1 MLHRKDAK
9 ETQNFIRKGVFDM
22 TYRSK
27 KLGLYSGKGS
37 SSRRAIYKGCGYDDG
52 DLDKPLIGI
61 VNTANDAGLGHVHL
75 DRLANRVRAGI
86 LQAGGTP
93 FEFGTIATCGAVP
106 IGMPHFRY
114 ELVIRDVIA
123 SSVEIMTGVQLLDGL
138 VLLASCDSII
148 PGVLMGAIRAD
159 VPAIIITGGPQE
171 VCVVENRNVVMSE
184 LDQLVFGADFA
195 SDEAKGKI
203 RYLEDHV
210 CPGPGACSL
219 MGTANTMQIL
229 MEGIGMAL
237 PGSSAVPA
245 VYAEKERYA
254 TQTGRRIVDLVRQN
268 VKPKDILTREAL
280 LNGVILTLAIAG
292 STNAVLHLLSF
303 AREVG
308 VELTL
313 DDFDRLSETVPVISR
328 VIPTGKASVID
339 LYKAGGVP
347 AVMGEMRDFLHGEC
361 VTVSGHTV
369 GEISQLR
376 RSSDPATLTSVDEP
390 VFKNGGIVVIKGNL
404 SPNGAICR
412 TTTISEKTRKFTG
425 PARVFHSD
433 EEAHEAVVSRKIQR
447 GDVIVIR
454 YEGPRGAPGMR
465 EMMMTT
471 DALVG
476 IGMGQDV
483 FVLTDGRFSGFTEGA
498 AIGHISPEAAIGGV
512 IAIVEDGDTIRID
525 IDNRTADLDL
535 PQEEIERRL
544 ENWKLP
550 LKKSKG
556 ILGIYA
562 KTALQAHQGGMID
575 DEVANEDQVLK

>member
-1 MLHRKDAK
+1 
-9 ETQNFIRKGVFDM
+9 M

-27 KLGLYSGKGS
+27 ELGLFSGRGS

-52 DLDKPLIGI
+52 DLAKPLIGI

-75 DRLANRVRAGI
+75 DRLAARVRAGI
-86 LQAGGTP
+86 LHAGGTP

-148 PGVLMGAIRAD
+148 PGVLIGGIRAG
-159 VPAIIITGGPQE
+159 VPCIMLTGGPQE
-171 VCVVENRNVVMSE
+171 VCKSGGRSVVMSE
-184 LDQLVFGADFA
+184 LDQLVFGADYA
-195 SDEAKGKI
+195 SGEAREKI

-229 MEGIGMAL
+229 AEGLGMAL
-237 PGSSAVPA
+237 PGSSTVPA
-245 VYAEKERYA
+245 VYAEKERFA
-254 TQTGRRIVDLVRQN
+254 TQTGRRIVELVKEG

-280 LNGVILTLAIAG
+280 LNGVILTMALAG

-313 DDFDRLSETVPVISR
+313 DDFDKLSETIPVISR
-328 VIPTGKASVID
+328 VIPTGKATVID
-339 LYKAGGVP
+339 LYNAGGVP
-347 AVMGEMRDFLHGEC
+347 AVLGEMRDYLHKEC
-361 VTVSGHTV
+361 LTVSGHTI
-369 GEISQLR
+369 GEIASLR
-376 RSSDPATLTSVDEP
+376 RSSDHETLTAAESP
-390 VFKNGGIVVIKGNL
+390 VFKSGGIAVMRGNIT
-404 SPNGAICR
+404 PNGAICR
-412 TTTISEKTRKFTG
+412 TTTISEKIRKFAG
-425 PARVFHSD
+425 PARVFNSD
-433 EEAHEAVVSRKIQR
+433 EEAHRAVVTGDIKK
-447 GDVIVIR
+447 GDVVVIR

-476 IGMGQDV
+476 IGMGQEV

-498 AIGHISPEAAIGGV
+498 AIGHISPEAAVGGV
-512 IAIVEDGDTIRID
+512 IAIVEDGDFIRID
-525 IDNRTADLDL
+525 IPGRTVNLDL
-535 PQEEIERRL
+535 PDDVIRERL
-544 ENWKLP
+544 AKWKLP
-550 LKKSKG
+550 LKKERG

-562 KTALQAHQGGMID
+562 KSALQAHEGAMID
-575 DEVANEDQVLK
+575 DRVEDEGQVRREF

>member
-1 MLHRKDAK
+1 MA
-9 ETQNFIRKGVFDM
+9 

-27 KLGLYSGKGS
+27 ELGLFSGKGS

-52 DLDKPLIGI
+52 DLAKPLIGI

-75 DRLANRVRAGI
+75 DRLAARVRAGI

-148 PGVLMGAIRAD
+148 PGVLIGGIRAD
-159 VPAIIITGGPQE
+159 VPCIMLTGGSQE
-171 VCVVENRNVVMSE
+171 VCKSGGRNVVMSE
-184 LDQLVFGADFA
+184 LDQLVFGADYA
-195 SDEAKGKI
+195 SDEAREKI
-203 RYLEDHV
+203 RYLEEHV

-229 MEGIGMAL
+229 TEVLGMSL
-237 PGSSAVPA
+237 PGSATIPA
-245 VYAEKERYA
+245 VYAEKERFA
-254 TQTGRRIVDLVRQN
+254 TQTGRRIVELVKEN
-268 VKPKDILTREAL
+268 IKPKDILTREAL
-280 LNGVILTLAIAG
+280 LNGVIVTMSIAG

-303 AREVG
+303 AREAG
-308 VELTL
+308 VELSL
-313 DDFDRLSETVPVISR
+313 DDFDKLSESIPVISK
-328 VIPTGKASVID
+328 VIPTGKATIVD
-339 LYKAGGVP
+339 LYNAGGVP
-347 AVMGEMRDFLHGEC
+347 AILGEMKDYLHRDC
-361 VTVSGHTV
+361 ITVSGHTI
-369 GEISQLR
+369 GEIASLR
-376 RSSDPATLTSVDEP
+376 RSSDHETLTTAAEP
-390 VFKNGGIVVIKGNL
+390 VFKNGGIAVIKGNL

-412 TTTISEKTRKFTG
+412 TTTISSAIRKFEG

-433 EEAHEAVVSRKIQR
+433 EAAHAAVVSGKIKK
-447 GDVIVIR
+447 GDVVVIR

-476 IGMGQDV
+476 IGMGQEV

-498 AIGHISPEAAIGGV
+498 AIGHISPEAAVGGV
-512 IAIVEDGDTIRID
+512 IAIVEDGDIIKID
-525 IDNRTADLDL
+525 IDGRSVNLDL
-535 PQEEIERRL
+535 PEVTINERL
-544 ENWKLP
+544 AKWKLP
-550 LKKSKG
+550 LKKERG

-562 KTALQAHQGGMID
+562 KTALQAHEGAMID
-575 DEVANEDQVLK
+575 DRVISECQVKRS

>member
-1 MLHRKDAK
+1 
-9 ETQNFIRKGVFDM
+9 M

-27 KLGLYSGKGS
+27 ELELFSGRGS

-52 DLDKPLIGI
+52 DLSKPLIGI

-75 DRLANRVRAGI
+75 DRLAARVRAGI

-148 PGVLMGAIRAD
+148 PGVLIGGIRAD
-159 VPAIIITGGPQE
+159 VPCIMLTGGPQE
-171 VCVVENRNVVMSE
+171 VCKSGGRSVVMSE
-184 LDQLVFGADFA
+184 LDQLVFGADFKN
-195 SDEAKGKI
+195 DEVKEKI
-203 RYLEDHV
+203 KYLEDHV

-229 MEGIGMAL
+229 TEVLGMSL
-237 PGSSAVPA
+237 PGSATVPA
-245 VYAEKERYA
+245 VYAEKERFA
-254 TQTGRRIVDLVRQN
+254 TQTGRRIVDLVKEN
-268 VKPKDILTREAL
+268 IKPKDILTREAL
-280 LNGVILTLAIAG
+280 LNGVIITMAIAG

-313 DDFDRLSETVPVISR
+313 DDFDKLSSYVPVISR
-328 VIPTGKASVID
+328 VIPTGKATVID
-339 LYKAGGVP
+339 LYNAGGVP
-347 AVMGEMRDFLHGEC
+347 AVLGEMKEYLHKEC
-361 VTVSGHTV
+361 LTVSGHTI
-369 GEISQLR
+369 GEIASKRL
-376 RSSDPATLTSVDEP
+376 SSDHNTLTTVKEP
-390 VFKNGGIVVIKGNL
+390 VFENGGIAVIKGNL
-404 SPNGAICR
+404 SPHGAICR
-412 TTTISEKTRKFTG
+412 TTTISEGIRKFEG
-425 PARVFHSD
+425 PAVVFHSD
-433 EEAHEAVVSRKIQR
+433 EEAHKAVVTGQIKK
-447 GDVIVIR
+447 GDVVVIR

-498 AIGHISPEAAIGGV
+498 AIGHISPEAAVGGV
-512 IAIVEDGDTIRID
+512 IAVVENGDIIKID
-525 IDNRTADLDL
+525 IEGRTVNLDL
-535 PQEEIERRL
+535 PDKTIKERLSR
-544 ENWKLP
+544 WKLP

-562 KTALQAHQGGMID
+562 KTALQAHLGAMID
-575 DEVANEDQVLK
+575 DAVENEEQVTVH

>member
-1 MLHRKDAK
+1 MA
-9 ETQNFIRKGVFDM
+9 

-27 KLGLYSGKGS
+27 ELGLFSGKGS

-52 DLDKPLIGI
+52 DLAKPLIGI

-75 DRLANRVRAGI
+75 DRLAARVRAGI

-148 PGVLMGAIRAD
+148 PGVLIGGIRAD
-159 VPAIIITGGPQE
+159 VPCIMLTGGSQE
-171 VCVVENRNVVMSE
+171 VCKSGGRNVVMSE
-184 LDQLVFGADFA
+184 LDQLVFGADYA
-195 SDEAKGKI
+195 SDEAREKI

-229 MEGIGMAL
+229 TEVLGMSL
-237 PGSSAVPA
+237 PGSATIPA
-245 VYAEKERYA
+245 VYAEKERFA
-254 TQTGRRIVDLVRQN
+254 TQTGRRIVELVKEN
-268 VKPKDILTREAL
+268 IKPKDILTREAL
-280 LNGVILTLAIAG
+280 LNGVIVTMAIAG

-303 AREVG
+303 AREAG
-308 VELTL
+308 VELSL
-313 DDFDRLSETVPVISR
+313 DDFDKLSESIPVISR
-328 VIPTGKASVID
+328 VIPTGKATIVD
-339 LYKAGGVP
+339 LYNAGGVP
-347 AVMGEMRDFLHGEC
+347 AILGEMKDYLHRDCL
-361 VTVSGHTV
+361 TVSGHTI
-369 GEISQLR
+369 GEIASLR
-376 RSSDPATLTSVDEP
+376 RSSDHETLTTAANP
-390 VFKNGGIVVIKGNL
+390 VFKNGGIAVIKGNL

-412 TTTISEKTRKFTG
+412 TTTISAAIRKFEG
-425 PARVFHSD
+425 PAKVFHSD
-433 EEAHEAVVSRKIQR
+433 EAAHAAVVSGKIKK
-447 GDVIVIR
+447 GDVVVIR

-476 IGMGQDV
+476 IGMGQEV

-498 AIGHISPEAAIGGV
+498 AIGHISPEAAVGGV
-512 IAIVEDGDTIRID
+512 IAIVEDGDIIKID
-525 IDNRTADLDL
+525 IEGRSVNLDL
-535 PQEEIERRL
+535 PEVTIKERL
-544 ENWKLP
+544 AKWKLP
-550 LKKSKG
+550 LKKERG

-562 KTALQAHQGGMID
+562 KTALQAHEGAMID
-575 DEVANEDQVLK
+575 DKVISEDQVKGN

>member
-1 MLHRKDAK
+1 
-9 ETQNFIRKGVFDM
+9 M

-27 KLGLYSGKGS
+27 DLELFSGKGS

-52 DLDKPLIGI
+52 DLSKPLIGI

-75 DRLANRVRAGI
+75 DRLAARVRSGI

-148 PGVLMGAIRAD
+148 PGVLIGGIRSD
-159 VPAIIITGGPQE
+159 VPCIMLTGGPQE
-171 VCVVENRNVVMSE
+171 VCKVEGRSVVMSE
-184 LDQLVFGADFA
+184 LDQLVFGADYA
-195 SDEAKGKI
+195 SDEAREKI
-203 RYLEDHV
+203 GYLEDHV

-229 MEGIGMAL
+229 AEGLGMAL
-237 PGSSAVPA
+237 PGSSTVPA
-245 VYAEKERYA
+245 VSAEKERFA
-254 TQTGRRIVDLVRQN
+254 TQTGRRIVDLVKEDI
-268 VKPKDILTREAL
+268 KPKDILTRDAL
-280 LNGVILTLAIAG
+280 LNGIILTMALAG
-292 STNAVLHLLSF
+292 STNAVLHLLSI

-308 VELTL
+308 VELSL
-313 DDFDRLSETVPVISR
+313 DDFDKLSETIPVISR
-328 VIPTGKASVID
+328 VIPTGKATVVD
-339 LYKAGGVP
+339 LFNAGGVP
-347 AVMGEMRDFLHGEC
+347 AVLGEMREYLNNDAI
-361 VTVSGHTV
+361 TVSGHTI
-369 GEISQLR
+369 GELSKVR
-376 RSSDPATLTSVDEP
+376 RSSDHSVLTTAEDP
-390 VFKNGGIVVIKGNL
+390 VFKNGGIAVIKGNI

-412 TTTISEKTRKFTG
+412 TTTISEEIRLFEG
-425 PARVFHSD
+425 PARIFHSD
-433 EEAHEAVVSRKIQR
+433 EEAHSAVVSGNIKK
-447 GDVIVIR
+447 GDVVVIR

-498 AIGHISPEAAIGGV
+498 AIGHISPEAAVGGI
-512 IAIVEDGDTIRID
+512 IAVVEEGDKIRID
-525 IDNRTADLDL
+525 IAGRRVDLL
-535 PQEEIERRL
+535 VSEETIQKRL
-544 ENWKLP
+544 AEWKLP
-550 LKKSKG
+550 LKKSVG

-562 KTALQAHQGGMID
+562 KTALQAHLGAMID
-575 DEVANEDQVLK
+575 DRVMSADQVTG

>member
-1 MLHRKDAK
+1 
-9 ETQNFIRKGVFDM
+9 M

-27 KLGLYSGKGS
+27 ELGLFSGKGS
-37 SSRRAIYKGCGYDDG
+37 SSRRAIYKGCGYDDV
-52 DLDKPLIGI
+52 DLSKPLIGI

-75 DRLANRVRAGI
+75 DKLANRVRSGI

-148 PGVLMGAIRAD
+148 PGVLIGGIRAD
-159 VPAIIITGGPQE
+159 VPCIMLTGGPQE
-171 VCVVENRNVVMSE
+171 VFKSKGRSIVMSE
-184 LDQLVFGADFA
+184 LDQLVFGADYA
-195 SDEAKGKI
+195 NDEAREKI

-229 MEGIGMAL
+229 AEGLGMAL
-237 PGSSAVPA
+237 IGSSTVPA
-245 VYAEKERYA
+245 MSAEKERYA
-254 TQTGRRIVDLVRQN
+254 TKTGRRIVELVKN
-268 VKPKDILTREAL
+268 NIKPKDILTREAL
-280 LNGVILTLAIAG
+280 LNGVILTMAIAG
-292 STNAVLHLLSF
+292 STNAVLHLLSI

-308 VELTL
+308 VKLTL
-313 DDFDRLSETVPVISR
+313 DDFEKLSETIPVISR
-328 VIPTGKASVID
+328 VIPTGKATVID
-339 LYKAGGVP
+339 LYNAGGVP
-347 AVMGEMRDFLHGEC
+347 AVMGEMSDYLNREAI
-361 VTVSGHTV
+361 TVSGHTV
-369 GEISQLR
+369 GEICEMR
-376 RSSDPATLTSVDEP
+376 RSSDHSTLTTVKDP
-390 VFKNGGIVVIKGNL
+390 VFANGGIAVIKGNI

-412 TTTISEKTRKFTG
+412 TTTISQKIRVFEG

-433 EEAHEAVVSRKIQR
+433 EEAHSAVVSGRIKK
-447 GDVIVIR
+447 GDVVVIR

-498 AIGHISPEAAIGGV
+498 AIGHISPEAAVGGV
-512 IAIVEDGDTIRID
+512 IAVVEEGDKIKID
-525 IDNRTADLDL
+525 IPARTVNLDV
-535 PQEEIERRL
+535 PGATIKERL
-544 ENWKLP
+544 AKWKLP
-550 LKKSKG
+550 LKKSRG
-556 ILGIYA
+556 ILSIYA
-562 KTALQAHQGGMID
+562 KTALQAHEGAMID
-575 DEVANEDQVLK
+575 DIVGSEDQVTG

>member
-1 MLHRKDAK
+1 M
-9 ETQNFIRKGVFDM
+9 T

-27 KLGLYSGKGS
+27 ELGLFSGKGT
-37 SSRRAIYKGCGYDDG
+37 SSRRAIYKGCGYDDE
-52 DLDKPLIGI
+52 DLSKPLIGI

-75 DRLANRVRAGI
+75 DRLAARVRAGI

-123 SSVEIMTGVQLLDGL
+123 SSVEIMTGDQLLDGL

-148 PGVLMGAIRAD
+148 PGVLIGGIRAD
-159 VPAIIITGGPQE
+159 VPCIMLTGGCQE
-171 VCVVENRNVVMSE
+171 VCKKDGRDVVMSE
-184 LDQLVFGADFA
+184 LDQLVFGADYGSA
-195 SDEAKGKI
+195 EVHEKI

-229 MEGIGMAL
+229 MEVLGMAL
-237 PGSSAVPA
+237 PGSSVVPA
-245 VYAEKERYA
+245 VYAEKERFA
-254 TQTGRRIVDLVRQN
+254 TQTGRRIVDLVKRN

-280 LNGVILTLAIAG
+280 LNGIIITMALAG

-313 DDFDRLSETVPVISR
+313 DDFDRLSGQIPVISR
-328 VIPTGKASVID
+328 IIPTGRATIFD
-339 LYKAGGVP
+339 LYNAGGVP
-347 AVMGEMRDFLHGEC
+347 AVLGEMKEYLHREC
-361 VTVSGHTV
+361 VTVSGRTI
-369 GEISQLR
+369 GEIADTS
-376 RSSDPATLTSVDEP
+376 RSSDHKVITTAKEP
-390 VFKNGGIVVIKGNL
+390 VFASGGIAVMKGNL

-412 TTTISEKTRKFTG
+412 TTTITDKIRKFSG
-425 PARVFHSD
+425 PARVFHCD
-433 EEAHEAVVSRKIQR
+433 EDAHKAVVSGRIKK
-447 GDVIVIR
+447 GDVVVIR

-476 IGMGQDV
+476 LGMGQDV

-498 AIGHISPEAAIGGV
+498 AIGHISPEAAVGGL
-512 IAIVEDGDTIRID
+512 IAVVEDGDRINID
-525 IDNRTADLDL
+525 IDARTVDLDVPKEVIKRRFASWK
-535 PQEEIERRL
+535 PQ
-544 ENWKLP
+544 
-550 LKKSKG
+550 LKHDRG
-556 ILGIYA
+556 ILGIYSR
-562 KTALQAHQGGMID
+562 TALQAHEGAMID
-575 DEVANEDQVLK
+575 DSPAGDAR

>member
-1 MLHRKDAK
+1 MAS
-9 ETQNFIRKGVFDM
+9 
-22 TYRSK
+22 YRSK
-27 KLGLYSGKGS
+27 ELGLFSGKGS

-52 DLDKPLIGI
+52 DLSKPLIGI

-75 DRLANRVRAGI
+75 DRLAARVRAGI

-148 PGVLMGAIRAD
+148 PGVLMGGIRAD
-159 VPAIIITGGPQE
+159 VPCIMLTGGSQE
-171 VCVVENRNVVMSE
+171 VCRSGGRNVVMSE
-184 LDQLVFGADFA
+184 LDQLVFGADYA
-195 SDEAKGKI
+195 SDEAREKI
-203 RYLEDHV
+203 RYLEEHV

-229 MEGIGMAL
+229 TEVLGMSL
-237 PGSSAVPA
+237 PGSATIPA
-245 VYAEKERYA
+245 VYAEKERFA
-254 TQTGRRIVDLVRQN
+254 TQTGRRIVELVKEN
-268 VKPKDILTREAL
+268 IKPKDILTREAL
-280 LNGVILTLAIAG
+280 LNGVIITMAVAG

-313 DDFDRLSETVPVISR
+313 DDFDKLSESVPVISR
-328 VIPTGKASVID
+328 VIPTGKATIVD
-339 LYKAGGVP
+339 LYNAGGVP
-347 AVMGEMRDFLHGEC
+347 AVLGEMKDYLHKEC
-361 VTVSGHTV
+361 LTVSGHTI
-369 GEISQLR
+369 GEIADLR
-376 RSSDPATLTSVDEP
+376 RSSDHDTLTTVQNP
-390 VFKNGGIVVIKGNL
+390 VFKNGGIAVIKGNL

-412 TTTISEKTRKFTG
+412 TTTISEAIRKFEG

-433 EEAHEAVVSRKIQR
+433 EEAHKAVVSGNIKK
-447 GDVIVIR
+447 GDVVVIR

-498 AIGHISPEAAIGGV
+498 AIGHISPEAAVGGV
-512 IAIVEDGDTIRID
+512 IAVVEDGDIIKID
-525 IDNRTADLDL
+525 IEGRSVNLDIAD
-535 PQEEIERRL
+535 EVIKERMSK
-544 ENWKLP
+544 WKLP
-550 LKKSKG
+550 LKKERG

-562 KTALQAHQGGMID
+562 KTALQAHEGAMID
-575 DEVANEDQVLK
+575 DTVRTESDVTGK

>member
-1 MLHRKDAK
+1 
-9 ETQNFIRKGVFDM
+9 M

-27 KLGLYSGKGS
+27 ELRLFSGRGS

-52 DLDKPLIGI
+52 DLAKPLIGI

-75 DRLANRVRAGI
+75 DRLAARVRAGI

-148 PGVLMGAIRAD
+148 PGVLIGGIRAG
-159 VPAIIITGGPQE
+159 VPCIMLTGGPQE
-171 VCVVENRNVVMSE
+171 VCKSGGRSVVMSE
-184 LDQLVFGADFA
+184 LDQLVFGADYA
-195 SDEAKGKI
+195 SGEAREKI

-229 MEGIGMAL
+229 AEGLGMAL
-237 PGSSAVPA
+237 PGSSTVPA
-245 VYAEKERYA
+245 VYAEKERFA
-254 TQTGRRIVDLVRQN
+254 TQTGRRIVELVKEG

-280 LNGVILTLAIAG
+280 LNGVILTMALAG

-313 DDFDRLSETVPVISR
+313 DDFDKLSETIPVISR
-328 VIPTGKASVID
+328 VIPTGKATVID
-339 LYKAGGVP
+339 LYNAGGVP
-347 AVMGEMRDFLHGEC
+347 AVLGEMRDYLHKEC
-361 VTVSGHTV
+361 LTVSGHTI
-369 GEISQLR
+369 GEIASLR
-376 RSSDPATLTSVDEP
+376 RSSDHETLTAAESP
-390 VFKNGGIVVIKGNL
+390 VFKSGGIAVMRGNIT
-404 SPNGAICR
+404 PNGAICR
-412 TTTISEKTRKFTG
+412 TTTISEKIRKFAG
-425 PARVFHSD
+425 PARVFNSD
-433 EEAHEAVVSRKIQR
+433 EEAHRAVVTGEIKK
-447 GDVIVIR
+447 GDVVVIR

-476 IGMGQDV
+476 IGMGQEV

-498 AIGHISPEAAIGGV
+498 AIGHISPEAAVGGV
-512 IAIVEDGDTIRID
+512 IAIVEDGDVIRID
-525 IDNRTADLDL
+525 IPGRTVNLDL
-535 PQEEIERRL
+535 PDDVIRERL
-544 ENWKLP
+544 AKWKLP
-550 LKKSKG
+550 LKKERG

-562 KTALQAHQGGMID
+562 KSALQAHEGAMID
-575 DEVANEDQVLK
+575 DRVEDEGQVRREF

>member
-1 MLHRKDAK
+1 MAS
-9 ETQNFIRKGVFDM
+9 
-22 TYRSK
+22 YRSK
-27 KLGLYSGKGS
+27 ELGLFSGKGS

-52 DLDKPLIGI
+52 DLSKPLIGI

-75 DRLANRVRAGI
+75 DRLAARVRAGI

-148 PGVLMGAIRAD
+148 PGVLMGGIRAD
-159 VPAIIITGGPQE
+159 VPCIMLTGGSQE
-171 VCVVENRNVVMSE
+171 VCRSGGRNVVMSE
-184 LDQLVFGADFA
+184 LDQLVFGADYA
-195 SDEAKGKI
+195 SDEAREKI
-203 RYLEDHV
+203 CYLEEHV

-229 MEGIGMAL
+229 TEVLGMSL
-237 PGSSAVPA
+237 PGSATIPA
-245 VYAEKERYA
+245 VYAEKERFA
-254 TQTGRRIVDLVRQN
+254 TQTGRRIVELVKEN
-268 VKPKDILTREAL
+268 IKPKDILTREAL
-280 LNGVILTLAIAG
+280 LNGVIITMAVAG

-313 DDFDRLSETVPVISR
+313 DDFDKLSESVPVISR
-328 VIPTGKASVID
+328 VIPTGKATIVD
-339 LYKAGGVP
+339 LYNAGGVP
-347 AVMGEMRDFLHGEC
+347 AVLGEMKDYLHKEC
-361 VTVSGHTV
+361 LTVSGHTI
-369 GEISQLR
+369 GEIADLR
-376 RSSDPATLTSVDEP
+376 RSSDHDTLTTVQNP
-390 VFKNGGIVVIKGNL
+390 VFKNGGIAVIKGNL

-412 TTTISEKTRKFTG
+412 TTTISEAIRKFEG

-433 EEAHEAVVSRKIQR
+433 EEAHKAVVSGNIKK
-447 GDVIVIR
+447 GDVVVIR

-498 AIGHISPEAAIGGV
+498 AIGHISPEAAVGGV
-512 IAIVEDGDTIRID
+512 IAVVEDGDIIKID
-525 IDNRTADLDL
+525 IEGRSVNLDIDD
-535 PQEEIERRL
+535 EVIKERMSK
-544 ENWKLP
+544 WKLP
-550 LKKSKG
+550 LKKERG

-562 KTALQAHQGGMID
+562 KTALQAHEGAMID
-575 DEVANEDQVLK
+575 DTVRTESDVTGK

>member
-1 MLHRKDAK
+1 
-9 ETQNFIRKGVFDM
+9 M

-27 KLGLYSGKGS
+27 ELGLFSGKGS

-52 DLDKPLIGI
+52 DLSKPLIGI

-123 SSVEIMTGVQLLDGL
+123 SSVEIMTGVQLFDGL

-148 PGVLMGAIRAD
+148 PGVLIGGIRAD
-159 VPAIIITGGPQE
+159 VPCIMLTGGPQE
-171 VCVVENRNVVMSE
+171 VCKSEGRNIVMSE
-184 LDQLVFGADFA
+184 LDQLVFGADYA
-195 SDEAKGKI
+195 NDEAREKI
-203 RYLEDHV
+203 RYLEDRV

-229 MEGIGMAL
+229 AEGLGMAL

-254 TQTGRRIVDLVRQN
+254 TQTGRRIVKLVKDN
-268 VKPKDILTREAL
+268 IKPRDILTREAL
-280 LNGVILTLAIAG
+280 LNGVILTMALAG
-292 STNAVLHLLSF
+292 STNAVLHLLSI

-308 VELTL
+308 VQLTI
-313 DDFDRLSETVPVISR
+313 DDFDKLSNTIPVISR
-328 VIPTGKASVID
+328 VIPTGKATVID
-339 LYKAGGVP
+339 LYNAGGVP
-347 AVMGEMRDFLHGEC
+347 AVIGELKGYLHKEC
-361 VTVSGHTV
+361 MTVSGHTM
-369 GEISQLR
+369 GEIAELR
-376 RSSDPATLTSVDEP
+376 KSADHDTLTTVDDP
-390 VFKNGGIVVIKGNL
+390 VFPEGGIAVIRGNL

-412 TTTISEKTRKFTG
+412 TTTISEKIRKFEG
-425 PARVFHSD
+425 PARVFNSD
-433 EEAHEAVVSRKIQR
+433 EDAHAAVVSGKIKN
-447 GDVIVIR
+447 GDVVVIR

-498 AIGHISPEAAIGGV
+498 AIGHISPEAAVGGI
-512 IAIVEDGDTIRID
+512 IAIVEDGDMISID
-525 IDNRTADLDL
+525 IQGRTVNLDM
-535 PQEEIERRL
+535 PDETIKERL
-544 ENWKLP
+544 ANWKMP
-550 LKKSKG
+550 LKKSCG

-562 KTALQAHQGGMID
+562 KTALKAHLGGMID
-575 DEVANEDQVLK
+575 DKVENIGQITEK

>member
-1 MLHRKDAK
+1 
-9 ETQNFIRKGVFDM
+9 M

-27 KLGLYSGKGS
+27 ELGLFSGRGS

-52 DLDKPLIGI
+52 DLAKPLIGI

-75 DRLANRVRAGI
+75 DRLAARVRAGI

-148 PGVLMGAIRAD
+148 PGVLIGGIRAG
-159 VPAIIITGGPQE
+159 VPCIMLTGGPQE
-171 VCVVENRNVVMSE
+171 VCKSGGRSVVMSE
-184 LDQLVFGADFA
+184 LDQLVFGADYA
-195 SDEAKGKI
+195 SGEAREKI

-229 MEGIGMAL
+229 AEGLGMAL
-237 PGSSAVPA
+237 PGSSTVPA
-245 VYAEKERYA
+245 VYAEKERFA
-254 TQTGRRIVDLVRQN
+254 TQTGRRIVELVKEG

-280 LNGVILTLAIAG
+280 LNGVILTMALAG

-313 DDFDRLSETVPVISR
+313 DDFDKLSETIPVISR
-328 VIPTGKASVID
+328 VIPTGKATVID
-339 LYKAGGVP
+339 LYNAGGVP
-347 AVMGEMRDFLHGEC
+347 AVLGEMRDYLHKEC
-361 VTVSGHTV
+361 LTVSGHTI
-369 GEISQLR
+369 GEIASLR
-376 RSSDPATLTSVDEP
+376 RSSDHETLTAAESP
-390 VFKNGGIVVIKGNL
+390 VFKSGGIAVMRGNIT
-404 SPNGAICR
+404 PNGAICR
-412 TTTISEKTRKFTG
+412 TTTISEKIRKFAG
-425 PARVFHSD
+425 PARVFNSD
-433 EEAHEAVVSRKIQR
+433 EEAHRAVVTGEIKK
-447 GDVIVIR
+447 GDVVVIR

-476 IGMGQDV
+476 IGMGQEV

-498 AIGHISPEAAIGGV
+498 AIGHISPEAAVGGV
-512 IAIVEDGDTIRID
+512 IAIVEDGDVIRID
-525 IDNRTADLDL
+525 IPGRTVNLDL
-535 PQEEIERRL
+535 PDDVIRERL
-544 ENWKLP
+544 AKWKLP
-550 LKKSKG
+550 LKKERG

-562 KTALQAHQGGMID
+562 KSALQAHEGAMID
-575 DEVANEDQVLK
+575 DRVEDEGQVRREF

>member
-1 MLHRKDAK
+1 
-9 ETQNFIRKGVFDM
+9 M

-27 KLGLYSGKGS
+27 ELGLFSGKGS

-52 DLDKPLIGI
+52 DLAKPLIGI

-75 DRLANRVRAGI
+75 DRLAARVRAGI

-148 PGVLMGAIRAD
+148 PGVLMGGIRAD
-159 VPAIIITGGPQE
+159 VPCIMLTGGPQE
-171 VCVVENRNVVMSE
+171 VCSSEGRSVVMSE
-184 LDQLVFGADFA
+184 LDQLVFGADYA
-195 SDEAKGKI
+195 NDDARKKI
-203 RYLEDHV
+203 QWLEDHV

-229 MEGIGMAL
+229 AEALGMAL
-237 PGSSAVPA
+237 PGSSCVPA

-254 TQTGRRIVDLVRQN
+254 TQTGRRIVDLVKEG

-280 LNGVILTLAIAG
+280 LNGVIVTMGLAG

-313 DDFDRLSETVPVISR
+313 DDFDRLSDTIPVISR
-328 VIPTGKASVID
+328 VIPTGKKTVID
-339 LYKAGGVP
+339 LYNAGGVP
-347 AVMGEMRDFLHGEC
+347 AVLGELKDYLHKEC
-361 VTVSGHTV
+361 ITVSGSTI
-369 GEISQLR
+369 GEIADISASRDKSVLT
-376 RSSDPATLTSVDEP
+376 PASEP
-390 VFKNGGIVVIKGNL
+390 VFKNGGIAVMRGNL

-412 TTTISEKTRKFTG
+412 TTTISDAIRKFEG
-425 PARVFHSD
+425 PARVFCCD
-433 EEAHEAVVSRKIQR
+433 EDAHKAVVTGKIQK
-447 GDVIVIR
+447 GDVVVIR

-498 AIGHISPEAAIGGV
+498 AVGHISPEAAVGGV
-512 IAIVEDGDTIRID
+512 IAAVEEGDRIKID
-525 IDNRTADLDL
+525 IPARRVDLLVPDDV
-535 PQEEIERRL
+535 IAKRL
-544 ENWKLP
+544 AEWKLP
-550 LKKSKG
+550 LKKERG

-562 KTALQAHQGGMID
+562 KTALQAHEGAMINDRVTNASEVGGR
-575 DEVANEDQVLK
+575 EG

>member
-1 MLHRKDAK
+1 
-9 ETQNFIRKGVFDM
+9 M

-27 KLGLYSGKGS
+27 ELGLFSGRGS

-52 DLDKPLIGI
+52 DLAKPLIGI
-61 VNTANDAGLGHVHL
+61 VNTANDAGPGHVHL
-75 DRLANRVRAGI
+75 DRLAARVRAGI

-148 PGVLMGAIRAD
+148 PGVLIGGIRAG
-159 VPAIIITGGPQE
+159 VPCIMLTGGPQE
-171 VCVVENRNVVMSE
+171 VCKSGGRSVVMSE
-184 LDQLVFGADFA
+184 LDQLVFGADYA
-195 SDEAKGKI
+195 SGEAREKI

-229 MEGIGMAL
+229 AEGLGMAL
-237 PGSSAVPA
+237 PGSSTVPA
-245 VYAEKERYA
+245 VYAEKERFA
-254 TQTGRRIVDLVRQN
+254 TQTGRRIVELVKEG

-280 LNGVILTLAIAG
+280 LNGVILTMALAG

-313 DDFDRLSETVPVISR
+313 DDFDKLSETIPVISR
-328 VIPTGKASVID
+328 VIPTGKATVID
-339 LYKAGGVP
+339 LYNAGGVP
-347 AVMGEMRDFLHGEC
+347 AVLGEMRDYLHKEC
-361 VTVSGHTV
+361 LTVSGHTI
-369 GEISQLR
+369 GEIASLR
-376 RSSDPATLTSVDEP
+376 RSSDHETLTAAESP
-390 VFKNGGIVVIKGNL
+390 VFKSGGIAVMRGNIT
-404 SPNGAICR
+404 PNGAICR
-412 TTTISEKTRKFTG
+412 TTTISEKIRKFAG
-425 PARVFHSD
+425 PARVFNSD
-433 EEAHEAVVSRKIQR
+433 EEAHRAVVTGEIKK
-447 GDVIVIR
+447 GDVVVIR

-476 IGMGQDV
+476 IGMGQEV

-498 AIGHISPEAAIGGV
+498 AIGHISPEAAVGGV
-512 IAIVEDGDTIRID
+512 IAIVEDGDVIRID
-525 IDNRTADLDL
+525 IPGRTVNLDL
-535 PQEEIERRL
+535 PDDVIRERL
-544 ENWKLP
+544 AKWKLP
-550 LKKSKG
+550 LKKERG
-556 ILGIYA
+556 ILGISA
-562 KTALQAHQGGMID
+562 KSALQAHEGAMID
-575 DEVANEDQVLK
+575 DRVEDEVQVRREF

>member
-1 MLHRKDAK
+1 
-9 ETQNFIRKGVFDM
+9 M

-27 KLGLYSGKGS
+27 ELGLFSGKGT
-37 SSRRAIYKGCGYDDG
+37 SSRRAIYKGCGYDDE
-52 DLDKPLIGI
+52 DLSRPLIGI
-61 VNTANDAGLGHVHL
+61 VNTANDAGLGHAHL
-75 DRLANRVRAGI
+75 DRLAKRVRAGI

-106 IGMPHFRY
+106 IGMPHFRF

-148 PGVLMGAIRAD
+148 PGVLIGAIRAD
-159 VPAIIITGGPQE
+159 VPAIIITGGSQE
-171 VCVVENRNVVMSE
+171 VCKIEGRNSVMSE
-184 LDQLVFGADFA
+184 LDQLVFGADYA
-195 SDEAKGKI
+195 SEEAREKI

-229 MEGIGMAL
+229 MEGVGMAL
-237 PGSSAVPA
+237 PGSSTVPA

-254 TQTGRRIVDLVRQN
+254 TQTGRRIVELVKQN
-268 VKPKDILTREAL
+268 IKPRDILTREAL

-313 DDFDRLSETVPVISR
+313 DDFDRLSEAVPVISR
-328 VIPTGKASVID
+328 VIPTGKASVVD
-339 LYKAGGVP
+339 LYHAGGVP
-347 AVMGEMRDFLHGEC
+347 AVIGEMKDFLYKDC
-361 VTVSGHTV
+361 VTVSGHTI
-369 GEISQLR
+369 GEIAAAGKSL
-376 RSSDPATLTSVDEP
+376 DHEVLTTVDKP
-390 VFKNGGIVVIKGNL
+390 VFKNGGIVVIRGNL
-404 SPNGAICR
+404 APDGAICR
-412 TTTISEKTRKFTG
+412 TTTISEKSRKFEG

-433 EEAHEAVVSRKIQR
+433 EEAHSAVVSGKIKK
-447 GDVIVIR
+447 GDVVVIR

-476 IGMGQDV
+476 LGMGQEV

-498 AIGHISPEAAIGGV
+498 AIGHISPEAAAGGV
-512 IAIVEDGDTIRID
+512 IAVVEEGDTIKID
-525 IDNRTADLDL
+525 IDARSANLCVPD
-535 PQEEIERRL
+535 EVIKERL
-544 ENWKLP
+544 AKWTPP
-550 LKKSKG
+550 LKKSRG

-562 KTALQAHQGGMID
+562 KTALQAHLGAMID
-575 DEVANEDQVLK
+575 DEVTDVGQVLGK

>member
-1 MLHRKDAK
+1 
-9 ETQNFIRKGVFDM
+9 M

-27 KLGLYSGKGS
+27 ELGLFSGRGS

-52 DLDKPLIGI
+52 DLAKPLIGI

-75 DRLANRVRAGI
+75 DRLAARVRAGI

-148 PGVLMGAIRAD
+148 PGVLIGGIRAG
-159 VPAIIITGGPQE
+159 VPCIMLTGGPQE
-171 VCVVENRNVVMSE
+171 VCKSGGRSVVMSE
-184 LDQLVFGADFA
+184 LDQLVFGADYA
-195 SDEAKGKI
+195 SGEAREKI

-229 MEGIGMAL
+229 AEGLGMAL
-237 PGSSAVPA
+237 PGSSTVPA
-245 VYAEKERYA
+245 VYAEKERFA
-254 TQTGRRIVDLVRQN
+254 TQTGRRIVELVKDG

-280 LNGVILTLAIAG
+280 LNGVILTMALAG

-313 DDFDRLSETVPVISR
+313 DDFDKLSETIPVISR
-328 VIPTGKASVID
+328 VIPTGKATVID
-339 LYKAGGVP
+339 LYNAGGVP
-347 AVMGEMRDFLHGEC
+347 AVLGEMRDYLHKEC
-361 VTVSGHTV
+361 LTVSGHTI
-369 GEISQLR
+369 GEIASLR
-376 RSSDPATLTSVDEP
+376 RSSDHETLTAAESP
-390 VFKNGGIVVIKGNL
+390 VFKSGGIAVMRGNIT
-404 SPNGAICR
+404 PNGAICR
-412 TTTISEKTRKFTG
+412 TTTIFEKIRKFAG
-425 PARVFHSD
+425 PARVFNSD
-433 EEAHEAVVSRKIQR
+433 EEAHRAVVTGEIKK
-447 GDVIVIR
+447 GDVVVIR

-476 IGMGQDV
+476 IGMGQEV

-498 AIGHISPEAAIGGV
+498 AIGHISPEAAVGGV
-512 IAIVEDGDTIRID
+512 IAIVEDGDFIRID
-525 IDNRTADLDL
+525 IPGRTVNLDL
-535 PQEEIERRL
+535 PDDVIRERL
-544 ENWKLP
+544 AKWKLP
-550 LKKSKG
+550 LKKERG

-562 KTALQAHQGGMID
+562 KSALQAHEGAMID
-575 DEVANEDQVLK
+575 DRVEDEGQVRREF

>member
-1 MLHRKDAK
+1 
-9 ETQNFIRKGVFDM
+9 M

-27 KLGLYSGKGS
+27 ELGLFSGKGS

-75 DRLANRVRAGI
+75 DRLADRVRSGI

-148 PGVLMGAIRAD
+148 PGVLIGGIRSD
-159 VPAIIITGGPQE
+159 VPCIMLTGGPQE
-171 VCVVENRNVVMSE
+171 VCKHDGRSVVMSE
-184 LDQLVFGADFA
+184 LDQLVFGADYA
-195 SDEAKGKI
+195 SSEAREKI
-203 RYLEDHV
+203 KYLEDHV
-210 CPGPGACSL
+210 CPGPDACSL

-229 MEGIGMAL
+229 AEGLGMAL
-237 PGSSAVPA
+237 PGSSTVPA
-245 VYAEKERYA
+245 VSAEKERYA
-254 TQTGRRIVDLVRQN
+254 TQTGRRIVELVKEN
-268 VKPKDILTREAL
+268 IKPKDILTREVL
-280 LNGVILTLAIAG
+280 LNGVILTMALAG
-292 STNAVLHLLSF
+292 STNAVLHLLSI

-308 VELTL
+308 VGLTL

-328 VIPTGKASVID
+328 VIPTGKATVID
-339 LYKAGGVP
+339 LHNAGGVP
-347 AVMGEMRDFLHGEC
+347 AVMGEMKEFLHREAL
-361 VTVSGHTV
+361 TVSGYTV
-369 GEISQLR
+369 GEICELR
-376 RSSDPATLTSVDEP
+376 RSSDHSALTTAQDP
-390 VFKNGGIVVIKGNL
+390 VFPNGGIAVIRGNL

-412 TTTISEKTRKFTG
+412 TTTISEAIRVFEG

-433 EEAHEAVVSRKIQR
+433 EEAHSAVVSGGIKK
-447 GDVIVIR
+447 GDVVVIR

-498 AIGHISPEAAIGGV
+498 AIGHISPEAAVGGI
-512 IAIVEDGDTIRID
+512 IAIVEEGDMIRID
-525 IDNRTADLDL
+525 IPGRRIDLLL
-535 PQEEIERRL
+535 PEETIKERL
-544 ENWKLP
+544 SEWKLP
-550 LKKSKG
+550 LKKSRG

-562 KTALQAHQGGMID
+562 KTALQAHLGAMID
-575 DEVANEDQVLK
+575 DTVVSENQVTG

>member
-1 MLHRKDAK
+1 
-9 ETQNFIRKGVFDM
+9 M

-27 KLGLYSGKGS
+27 ELGLFSGKGS

-52 DLDKPLIGI
+52 DLSKPLIGI

-75 DRLANRVRAGI
+75 DRLAARVRAGI

-148 PGVLMGAIRAD
+148 PGVLMGGIRAD
-159 VPAIIITGGPQE
+159 VPCIVLTGGPQE
-171 VCVVENRNVVMSE
+171 VCKSEGRSVVMSE
-184 LDQLVFGADFA
+184 LDQLVFGADYA
-195 SDEAKGKI
+195 NDEAREKI
-203 RYLEDHV
+203 RWLEDHV
-210 CPGPGACSL
+210 CPGAGACSL

-229 MEGIGMAL
+229 AEALGMAL
-237 PGSSAVPA
+237 PGSSCVPA

-254 TQTGRRIVDLVRQN
+254 TQTGRRIVDLVKEG

-280 LNGVILTLAIAG
+280 LNGVIVTMALAG

-313 DDFDRLSETVPVISR
+313 DDFDRLSESVPVISR
-328 VIPTGKASVID
+328 VIPTGRATIID
-339 LYKAGGVP
+339 LYNAGGVP
-347 AVMGEMRDFLHGEC
+347 AVLGEMKDYLHKEC
-361 VTVSGHTV
+361 LTVSGHTI
-369 GEISQLR
+369 GEIAELR
-376 RSSDPATLTSVDEP
+376 VSCDHETLTTAADP
-390 VFKNGGIVVIKGNL
+390 VFKNGGIAVMRGNIT
-404 SPNGAICR
+404 PNGAICR
-412 TTTISEKTRKFTG
+412 TTTISEKIRKFEG
-425 PARVFHSD
+425 PARVFNSD
-433 EEAHEAVVSRKIQR
+433 EEAHHAVVSGGINK

-476 IGMGQDV
+476 IGMGQEV

-498 AIGHISPEAAIGGV
+498 AIGHISPEAAVGGV
-512 IAIVEDGDTIRID
+512 IAIVQDGDRIKID
-525 IDNRTADLDL
+525 IPARKVDLL
-535 PQEEIERRL
+535 LSEEEINRRL
-544 ENWKLP
+544 TQWKLP
-550 LKKSKG
+550 LKRERG

-562 KTALQAHQGGMID
+562 KTALQAHEGAMID
-575 DEVANEDQVLK
+575 DRVTDESQVHGR

>member
-1 MLHRKDAK
+1 
-9 ETQNFIRKGVFDM
+9 M

-27 KLGLYSGKGS
+27 ELALFSGKGS

-52 DLDKPLIGI
+52 DLAKPLIGI

-75 DRLANRVRAGI
+75 GRLAARVRAGI

-148 PGVLMGAIRAD
+148 PGVLMGGIRSG
-159 VPAIIITGGPQE
+159 VPCIVLTGGPQE
-171 VCVVENRNVVMSE
+171 VCKVDGRNSVMSE
-184 LDQLVFGADFA
+184 LDQLVFGADYA
-195 SDEAKGKI
+195 SDEAREKI

-229 MEGIGMAL
+229 MEGVGMAL
-237 PGSSAVPA
+237 PGSSTVPA
-245 VYAEKERYA
+245 VHAEKERYA
-254 TQTGRRIVDLVRQN
+254 TQTGRRIVDLVKEN
-268 VKPKDILTREAL
+268 VKPRDILTREAL

-313 DDFDRLSETVPVISR
+313 DDFDRLSESIPVISR
-328 VIPTGKASVID
+328 VIPTGRASVID
-339 LYKAGGVP
+339 LHNAGGVP
-347 AVMGEMRDFLHGEC
+347 AVIGEMKKFLHAEC
-361 VTVSGHTV
+361 LTVSGHTI
-369 GEISQLR
+369 GEVAGLR
-376 RSSDPATLTSVDEP
+376 RSSDHEVLTTADDP
-390 VFKNGGIVVIKGNL
+390 VFQNGGIVVIKGNL

-412 TTTISEKTRKFTG
+412 TTTISERARKFEG
-425 PARVFHSD
+425 PARVFGSD
-433 EEAHEAVVSRKIQR
+433 EEAHKAVVSGAIRK
-447 GDVIVIR
+447 GDVVVIR

-498 AIGHISPEAAIGGV
+498 AIGHISPEAAVGGA
-512 IAIVEDGDTIRID
+512 IAVVEEGDRIRID
-525 IDNRTADLDL
+525 IDARTVELDL
-535 PQEEIERRL
+535 PDETIEARL
-544 ENWKLP
+544 AKWRLPMEKLGRTR
-550 LKKSKG
+550 G

-562 KTALQAHQGGMID
+562 KTALQAHLGAMID
-575 DEVANEDQVLK
+575 DRIENEEQVLGA

>member
-1 MLHRKDAK
+1 
-9 ETQNFIRKGVFDM
+9 M

-27 KLGLYSGKGS
+27 ELGLFSGRGS

-52 DLDKPLIGI
+52 DLAKPLIGI

-75 DRLANRVRAGI
+75 DRLAARVRAGI

-148 PGVLMGAIRAD
+148 PGVLIGGIRAD
-159 VPAIIITGGPQE
+159 VPCIMLTGGPQE
-171 VCVVENRNVVMSE
+171 VCKSGGRSVVMSE
-184 LDQLVFGADFA
+184 LDQLVFGADYA
-195 SDEAKGKI
+195 SGEAREKI

-229 MEGIGMAL
+229 AEGLGMAL
-237 PGSSAVPA
+237 PGSSTVPA
-245 VYAEKERYA
+245 VYAEKERFA
-254 TQTGRRIVDLVRQN
+254 TQTGRRIVELVKEG

-280 LNGVILTLAIAG
+280 LNGVILTMALAG

-313 DDFDRLSETVPVISR
+313 DDFDKLSETIPVISR
-328 VIPTGKASVID
+328 VIPTGKATVID
-339 LYKAGGVP
+339 LYNAGGVP
-347 AVMGEMRDFLHGEC
+347 AVLGEMRDYLHKEC
-361 VTVSGHTV
+361 LTVSGHTI
-369 GEISQLR
+369 GEIAYLR
-376 RSSDPATLTSVDEP
+376 RSSDHETLTAAESP
-390 VFKNGGIVVIKGNL
+390 VFKSGGIAVMRGNIT
-404 SPNGAICR
+404 PNGAICR
-412 TTTISEKTRKFTG
+412 TTTISEKIRKFAG
-425 PARVFHSD
+425 PARVFNSD
-433 EEAHEAVVSRKIQR
+433 EEAHRAVVTGEIKK
-447 GDVIVIR
+447 GDVVVIR

-476 IGMGQDV
+476 IGMGQEV

-498 AIGHISPEAAIGGV
+498 AIGHISPEAAVGGV
-512 IAIVEDGDTIRID
+512 IAIVEDGDFIRID
-525 IDNRTADLDL
+525 IPGRTVNLDL
-535 PQEEIERRL
+535 PDDVIRERL
-544 ENWKLP
+544 AKWKLP
-550 LKKSKG
+550 LKKERG

-562 KTALQAHQGGMID
+562 KSALQAHEGAMID
-575 DEVANEDQVLK
+575 DRVEDEGQVRREF

>member
-1 MLHRKDAK
+1 
-9 ETQNFIRKGVFDM
+9 M

-27 KLGLYSGKGS
+27 RLELFSGKGS
-37 SSRRAIYKGCGYDDG
+37 SSRRAIYKGCGYDDD
-52 DLDKPLIGI
+52 DLSRPLIGI
-61 VNTANDAGLGHVHL
+61 VNTANDAGLGHAHL
-75 DRLANRVRAGI
+75 DRLAKRVRAGI

-106 IGMPHFRY
+106 IGMPHFRF

-148 PGVLMGAIRAD
+148 PGVLIGAIRAD
-159 VPAIIITGGPQE
+159 VPAIIITGGSQE
-171 VCVVENRNVVMSE
+171 VCKINGRNTVMSE
-184 LDQLVFGADFA
+184 LDQLVFGADYA
-195 SDEAKGKI
+195 SEEAREKI

-229 MEGIGMAL
+229 MEGLGMAL
-237 PGSSAVPA
+237 PGSSTVPA

-254 TQTGRRIVDLVRQN
+254 TQTGRRIVELVKRN
-268 VKPKDILTREAL
+268 IKPRDILTREAL

-313 DDFDRLSETVPVISR
+313 DDFDRLSEAVPVISR
-328 VIPTGKASVID
+328 VIPTGKASVVD
-339 LYKAGGVP
+339 LYHAGGVP
-347 AVMGEMRDFLHGEC
+347 AVIGEMKDFLYKDC
-361 VTVSGHTV
+361 LTVSGHTI
-369 GEISQLR
+369 GEIAAAGKSL
-376 RSSDPATLTSVDEP
+376 DHEVLTTVDEP
-390 VFKNGGIVVIKGNL
+390 VFKNGGIVVIRGNL

-412 TTTISEKTRKFTG
+412 TTTISEKSRKFEG

-433 EEAHEAVVSRKIQR
+433 EEAHAAVVSGKIKN
-447 GDVIVIR
+447 GDVVVIR

-476 IGMGQDV
+476 LGMGQEV

-498 AIGHISPEAAIGGV
+498 AIGHISPEAAVGGV
-512 IAIVEDGDTIRID
+512 IAVVEDGDTIKID
-525 IDNRTADLDL
+525 IDARSANLCVPD
-535 PQEEIERRL
+535 EVIKERL
-544 ENWKLP
+544 AKWQPP
-550 LKKSKG
+550 LKRSRG

-562 KTALQAHQGGMID
+562 KTALQAHEGGMID
-575 DEVANEDQVLK
+575 DEVTDVRQVLGK

>member
-1 MLHRKDAK
+1 
-9 ETQNFIRKGVFDM
+9 M
-22 TYRSK
+22 TYRSR
-27 KLGLYSGKGS
+27 KLGLFSGRGS

-52 DLDKPLIGI
+52 DLERPLIGI

-75 DRLANRVRAGI
+75 DRLAARVRAGI

-123 SSVEIMTGVQLLDGL
+123 SSVEIMTGVQLFDGL

-148 PGVLMGAIRAD
+148 PGVLIGAIRAD
-159 VPAIIITGGPQE
+159 VPAIVLTGGPQE
-171 VCVVENRNVVMSE
+171 AFRQEGRNTVMSE
-184 LDQLVFGADFA
+184 LDQLVFGPDYA
-195 SDEAKGKI
+195 SDETREKI
-203 RYLEDHV
+203 RRLEDCV

-229 MEGIGMAL
+229 MEALGMAL
-237 PGSSAVPA
+237 PGSSTVPA
-245 VYAEKERYA
+245 VHAAKERYA
-254 TQTGRRIVDLVRQN
+254 TQTGRRIVDLVRDD
-268 VKPKDILTREAL
+268 VKPNDILTREAL
-280 LNGVILTLAIAG
+280 LNAVTVTLGVAG

-313 DDFDRLSETVPVISR
+313 EDFDRLSNSVPVISR
-328 VIPTGKASVID
+328 VIPTGPASVVD
-339 LYKAGGVP
+339 LHHAGGVP
-347 AVMGEMRDFLHGEC
+347 AVLGELKTLLHRDCL
-361 VTVSGHTV
+361 TVSGHTV
-369 GEISQLR
+369 GEIAETR
-376 RSSDPATLTSVDEP
+376 RSSDHAVLTTAENP
-390 VFKNGGIVVIKGNL
+390 VHKSGGIVVIRGNI

-412 TTTISEKTRKFTG
+412 TTTISEKARKFEG
-425 PARVFHSD
+425 PARVFASD
-433 EEAHEAVVSRKIQR
+433 EEAHRAVVAGEIRK
-447 GDVIVIR
+447 GDVVVIR

-476 IGMGQDV
+476 LGLGQDV

-498 AIGHISPEAAIGGV
+498 AIGHISPEAVVGGV
-512 IAIVEDGDTIRID
+512 VAVVEEGDRIRID
-525 IDNRTADLDL
+525 IDARRADLLVD
-535 PQEEIERRL
+535 EAEIARRL
-544 ENWKLP
+544 AAWTPPRKP
-550 LKKSKG
+550 SAG

-562 KTALQAHQGGMID
+562 KTALQAHLGAMID
-575 DEVANEDQVLK
+575 DRVTGA

>member
-1 MLHRKDAK
+1 
-9 ETQNFIRKGVFDM
+9 M

-27 KLGLYSGKGS
+27 EHGLFSGKGS

-52 DLDKPLIGI
+52 DLSKPLIGI

-75 DRLANRVRAGI
+75 DRLAARVRAGI

-148 PGVLMGAIRAD
+148 PGVLMGGIRAD
-159 VPAIIITGGPQE
+159 VPCIVLTGGPQE
-171 VCVVENRNVVMSE
+171 VCKSEGRSVVMSE
-184 LDQLVFGADFA
+184 LDQLVFGADYA
-195 SDEAKGKI
+195 NDEAREKI
-203 RYLEDHV
+203 RWLEDHV
-210 CPGPGACSL
+210 CPGAGACSL

-229 MEGIGMAL
+229 AEALGMAL
-237 PGSSAVPA
+237 PGSSCVPA

-254 TQTGRRIVDLVRQN
+254 TQTGRRIVDLVKEG

-280 LNGVILTLAIAG
+280 LNGVIVTMALAG

-313 DDFDRLSETVPVISR
+313 DDFDRLSESVPVISR
-328 VIPTGKASVID
+328 VIPTGRATIID
-339 LYKAGGVP
+339 LYNAGGVP
-347 AVMGEMRDFLHGEC
+347 AVLGEMKDYLHKEC
-361 VTVSGHTV
+361 LTVSGHTI
-369 GEISQLR
+369 GEIAELR
-376 RSSDPATLTSVDEP
+376 VSCDHETLTTAADP
-390 VFKNGGIVVIKGNL
+390 VFKNGGIAVMRGNIT
-404 SPNGAICR
+404 PNGAICR
-412 TTTISEKTRKFTG
+412 TTTISEKIRKFEG
-425 PARVFHSD
+425 PARVFNSD
-433 EEAHEAVVSRKIQR
+433 EEAHHAVVSGGINK

-476 IGMGQDV
+476 IGMGQEV

-498 AIGHISPEAAIGGV
+498 AIGHISPEAAVGGV
-512 IAIVEDGDTIRID
+512 IAIVQDGDRIKID
-525 IDNRTADLDL
+525 IPARKVDLL
-535 PQEEIERRL
+535 LSEEEINRRL
-544 ENWKLP
+544 TQWKLP
-550 LKKSKG
+550 LKRERG

-562 KTALQAHQGGMID
+562 KTALQAHEGAMID
-575 DEVANEDQVLK
+575 DRVTDESQVHGR

>member
-1 MLHRKDAK
+1 
-9 ETQNFIRKGVFDM
+9 M

-27 KLGLYSGKGS
+27 ELGLFSGKGT
-37 SSRRAIYKGCGYDDG
+37 SSRRAIYKGCGYDDD
-52 DLDKPLIGI
+52 DLSRPLIGI
-61 VNTANDAGLGHVHL
+61 VNTANDAGLGHAHL
-75 DRLANRVRAGI
+75 DRLAKRVRAGI

-106 IGMPHFRY
+106 IGMPHFRF

-148 PGVLMGAIRAD
+148 PGVLIGAIRAE
-159 VPAIIITGGPQE
+159 VPAIIITGGSQE
-171 VCVVENRNVVMSE
+171 VCKINGRNTVMSE
-184 LDQLVFGADFA
+184 LDQLVFGADYA
-195 SDEAKGKI
+195 SEEAREKI

-229 MEGIGMAL
+229 MEGLGMAL
-237 PGSSAVPA
+237 PGSSTVPA

-254 TQTGRRIVDLVRQN
+254 TQTGRRIVELVKQN
-268 VKPKDILTREAL
+268 IKPRDILTREAL

-313 DDFDRLSETVPVISR
+313 DDFDRLSEAVPVISR
-328 VIPTGKASVID
+328 VIPTGKASVVD
-339 LYKAGGVP
+339 LYHAGGVP
-347 AVMGEMRDFLHGEC
+347 AVIGEMKDFLYKDC
-361 VTVSGHTV
+361 LTVSGHTI
-369 GEISQLR
+369 GEIAAAGKSL
-376 RSSDPATLTSVDEP
+376 DHEVLTTADKP
-390 VFKNGGIVVIKGNL
+390 VFKNGGIVVIRGNL

-412 TTTISEKTRKFTG
+412 TTTISEKSRKFEG

-433 EEAHEAVVSRKIQR
+433 EEAHAAVFSGKIKK
-447 GDVIVIR
+447 GDVVVIR

-476 IGMGQDV
+476 LGMGQDV

-498 AIGHISPEAAIGGV
+498 AIGHISPEAAVGGV
-512 IAIVEDGDTIRID
+512 IAVVEDGDTIKID
-525 IDNRTADLDL
+525 IDARSANLCVPD
-535 PQEEIERRL
+535 EVIKERL
-544 ENWKLP
+544 AKWQPP
-550 LKKSKG
+550 LKRSRG

-562 KTALQAHQGGMID
+562 KTALQAHEGGMID
-575 DEVANEDQVLK
+575 DEVTDVRQVLGK

>member
-1 MLHRKDAK
+1 MA
-9 ETQNFIRKGVFDM
+9 

-27 KLGLYSGKGS
+27 ELGLFSGKGS

-52 DLDKPLIGI
+52 DLAKPLIGI

-75 DRLANRVRAGI
+75 DRLAARVRAGI

-148 PGVLMGAIRAD
+148 PGVLIGGIRAD
-159 VPAIIITGGPQE
+159 VPCIMLTGGSQE
-171 VCVVENRNVVMSE
+171 VCKSGGRNVVMSE
-184 LDQLVFGADFA
+184 LDQLVFGADYA
-195 SDEAKGKI
+195 SDEAREKI

-229 MEGIGMAL
+229 TEVLGMSL
-237 PGSSAVPA
+237 PGSATIPA
-245 VYAEKERYA
+245 VYAEKERFA
-254 TQTGRRIVDLVRQN
+254 TQTGRRIVELVKEN
-268 VKPKDILTREAL
+268 IKPKDILTREAL
-280 LNGVILTLAIAG
+280 LNGVIVTMSIAG

-303 AREVG
+303 AREAG
-308 VELTL
+308 VELSL
-313 DDFDRLSETVPVISR
+313 DDFDKLSESIPVISK
-328 VIPTGKASVID
+328 VIPTGKATIVD
-339 LYKAGGVP
+339 LYNAGGVP
-347 AVMGEMRDFLHGEC
+347 AILGEMKDYLHRDC
-361 VTVSGHTV
+361 ITVSGHTI
-369 GEISQLR
+369 GEIASLR
-376 RSSDPATLTSVDEP
+376 RSSDHETLTTAAEP
-390 VFKNGGIVVIKGNL
+390 VFKNGGIAVIKGNL

-412 TTTISEKTRKFTG
+412 TTTISSAIRKFEG

-433 EEAHEAVVSRKIQR
+433 EAAHAAVVSGKIKK
-447 GDVIVIR
+447 GDVVVIR

-476 IGMGQDV
+476 IGMGQEV

-498 AIGHISPEAAIGGV
+498 AIGHISPEAAVGGV
-512 IAIVEDGDTIRID
+512 IAIVEDGDKIKID
-525 IDNRTADLDL
+525 IDGRSVNLDL
-535 PQEEIERRL
+535 PEVTINERL
-544 ENWKLP
+544 AKWKLP
-550 LKKSKG
+550 LKKERG

-562 KTALQAHQGGMID
+562 KTALQAHEGAMID
-575 DEVANEDQVLK
+575 DRVISECQVKRS

>member
-1 MLHRKDAK
+1 
-9 ETQNFIRKGVFDM
+9 M

-27 KLGLYSGKGS
+27 ELGLFSGKGS
-37 SSRRAIYKGCGYDDG
+37 SSRRAIYKGCGYDDV
-52 DLDKPLIGI
+52 DLSKPLIGI

-75 DRLANRVRAGI
+75 DKLANRVRSGI

-148 PGVLMGAIRAD
+148 PGVLIGGIRAD
-159 VPAIIITGGPQE
+159 VPCIMLTGGPQE
-171 VCVVENRNVVMSE
+171 VFKSKGRSIVMSE
-184 LDQLVFGADFA
+184 LDQLVFGADYA
-195 SDEAKGKI
+195 NDEAREKI

-229 MEGIGMAL
+229 AEGLGMAL
-237 PGSSAVPA
+237 IGSSTVPA
-245 VYAEKERYA
+245 MSAEKERYA
-254 TQTGRRIVDLVRQN
+254 TQTGRHIVELVKN
-268 VKPKDILTREAL
+268 NIKPKDILTREAL
-280 LNGVILTLAIAG
+280 LNGVILTMAIAG
-292 STNAVLHLLSF
+292 STNAVLHLLSI

-308 VELTL
+308 VKLTL
-313 DDFDRLSETVPVISR
+313 DDFEKLSETIPVISR
-328 VIPTGKASVID
+328 VIPTGKATVID
-339 LYKAGGVP
+339 LYNAGGVP
-347 AVMGEMRDFLHGEC
+347 AVMGEMSDYLNREAI
-361 VTVSGHTV
+361 TVSGHTV
-369 GEISQLR
+369 GEICEMR
-376 RSSDPATLTSVDEP
+376 RSSDHSTLTTVKDP
-390 VFKNGGIVVIKGNL
+390 VFANGGIAVIKGNI

-412 TTTISEKTRKFTG
+412 TTTISQKIRVFEG

-433 EEAHEAVVSRKIQR
+433 EEAHSAVVSGRIKK
-447 GDVIVIR
+447 GDVVVIR

-498 AIGHISPEAAIGGV
+498 AIGHISPEAAVGGV
-512 IAIVEDGDTIRID
+512 IAVVEEGDKIKID
-525 IDNRTADLDL
+525 IPARTVNLDV
-535 PQEEIERRL
+535 PGATIKERL
-544 ENWKLP
+544 AKWKLP
-550 LKKSKG
+550 LKKSRG
-556 ILGIYA
+556 ILSIYA
-562 KTALQAHQGGMID
+562 KTALQAHEGAMID
-575 DEVANEDQVLK
+575 DIVGSEDQVTG

>member
-1 MLHRKDAK
+1 
-9 ETQNFIRKGVFDM
+9 M

-27 KLGLYSGKGS
+27 ELGLFSGRGS

-52 DLDKPLIGI
+52 DLAKPLIGI

-75 DRLANRVRAGI
+75 DRLAARVRAGI

-148 PGVLMGAIRAD
+148 PGVLIGGIRAD
-159 VPAIIITGGPQE
+159 VPCIMLTGGPQE
-171 VCVVENRNVVMSE
+171 VCKSGGRSVVMSE
-184 LDQLVFGADFA
+184 LDQLVFGADYA
-195 SDEAKGKI
+195 SGEAREKI

-229 MEGIGMAL
+229 AEGLGMAL
-237 PGSSAVPA
+237 PGSSTVPA
-245 VYAEKERYA
+245 VYAEKERFA
-254 TQTGRRIVDLVRQN
+254 TQTGRRIVELVKEG

-280 LNGVILTLAIAG
+280 LNGVILTMALAG

-313 DDFDRLSETVPVISR
+313 DDFDKLSETIPVISR
-328 VIPTGKASVID
+328 VIPTGKATVID
-339 LYKAGGVP
+339 LYNAGGVP
-347 AVMGEMRDFLHGEC
+347 AVLGEMRDYLHKEC
-361 VTVSGHTV
+361 LTVSGHTI
-369 GEISQLR
+369 GEIASLR
-376 RSSDPATLTSVDEP
+376 RSSDHETLTAAESP
-390 VFKNGGIVVIKGNL
+390 VFKSGGIAVMRGNIT
-404 SPNGAICR
+404 PNGAICR
-412 TTTISEKTRKFTG
+412 TTTISEKIRKFAG
-425 PARVFHSD
+425 PARVFNSD
-433 EEAHEAVVSRKIQR
+433 EEAHRAVVTGEIKK
-447 GDVIVIR
+447 GDVVVIR

-476 IGMGQDV
+476 IGMGQEV

-498 AIGHISPEAAIGGV
+498 AIGHISPEAAVGGV
-512 IAIVEDGDTIRID
+512 IAIVEDGDFIRID
-525 IDNRTADLDL
+525 IPGRTVNLDL
-535 PQEEIERRL
+535 PDDVIRERL
-544 ENWKLP
+544 AKWKLP
-550 LKKSKG
+550 LKKERG

-562 KTALQAHQGGMID
+562 KSALQAHEGAMID
-575 DEVANEDQVLK
+575 DRVEDEGQVRREF

>member
-1 MLHRKDAK
+1 
-9 ETQNFIRKGVFDM
+9 M

-27 KLGLYSGKGS
+27 ELGLFSGKGTA
-37 SSRRAIYKGCGYDDG
+37 SRRAIYKGCGYDDD
-52 DLDKPLIGI
+52 DLSRPLIGI
-61 VNTANDAGLGHVHL
+61 VNTANDAGLGHAHL
-75 DRLANRVRAGI
+75 DRLAKRVRAGI

-106 IGMPHFRY
+106 IGMPHFRF
-114 ELVIRDVIA
+114 ELVVRDVIA

-148 PGVLMGAIRAD
+148 PGVLIGAIRAD
-159 VPAIIITGGPQE
+159 VPAIIITGGSQE
-171 VCVVENRNVVMSE
+171 VCKIEGRNSVMSE
-184 LDQLVFGADFA
+184 LDQLVFGADYA
-195 SDEAKGKI
+195 SEEAREKI

-237 PGSSAVPA
+237 PGSSTVPA

-254 TQTGRRIVDLVRQN
+254 TQTGRRIVELVKQN

-313 DDFDRLSETVPVISR
+313 DDFDRLSEAVPVISR
-328 VIPTGKASVID
+328 VIPTGKASVVD
-339 LYKAGGVP
+339 LYHAGGVP
-347 AVMGEMRDFLHGEC
+347 AVIGEMKDFLYKDC
-361 VTVSGHTV
+361 VTVSGRTI
-369 GEISQLR
+369 GEIAAVG
-376 RSSDPATLTSVDEP
+376 RSLDREVLTTADEP
-390 VFKNGGIVVIKGNL
+390 VFKNGGIVVIRGNL

-412 TTTISEKTRKFTG
+412 TTTISEKSRKFEG

-433 EEAHEAVVSRKIQR
+433 EEAHSAVVSGKIKK
-447 GDVIVIR
+447 GDVVVIR

-476 IGMGQDV
+476 LGMGQEV

-498 AIGHISPEAAIGGV
+498 AIGHISPEAAVGGV
-512 IAIVEDGDTIRID
+512 IAVVEDGDTIKID
-525 IDNRTADLDL
+525 IDARSANLCVPD
-535 PQEEIERRL
+535 EVIKERLAKWRP
-544 ENWKLP
+544 P
-550 LKKSKG
+550 LKKSRG

-562 KTALQAHQGGMID
+562 KTALQAHLGGMID
-575 DEVANEDQVLK
+575 DEVTDVGQVLGR

>member
-1 MLHRKDAK
+1 MA
-9 ETQNFIRKGVFDM
+9 

-27 KLGLYSGKGS
+27 ELGLFSGKGS

-52 DLDKPLIGI
+52 DLAKPLIGI

-75 DRLANRVRAGI
+75 DRLAARVRAGI

-148 PGVLMGAIRAD
+148 PGVLIGGIRAD
-159 VPAIIITGGPQE
+159 VPCIMLTGGSQE
-171 VCVVENRNVVMSE
+171 VCKSGGRNVVMSE
-184 LDQLVFGADFA
+184 LDQLVFGADYA
-195 SDEAKGKI
+195 SDEAREKI
-203 RYLEDHV
+203 RYLEEHV

-229 MEGIGMAL
+229 TEVLGMSL
-237 PGSSAVPA
+237 PGSATIPA
-245 VYAEKERYA
+245 VYAEKERFA
-254 TQTGRRIVDLVRQN
+254 TQTGRRIVELVKEN
-268 VKPKDILTREAL
+268 IKPKDILTREAL
-280 LNGVILTLAIAG
+280 LNGVIVTMSIAG

-303 AREVG
+303 AREAG
-308 VELTL
+308 VELSL
-313 DDFDRLSETVPVISR
+313 DDFDKLSESIPVISK
-328 VIPTGKASVID
+328 VIPTGKATIVD
-339 LYKAGGVP
+339 LYNAGGVP
-347 AVMGEMRDFLHGEC
+347 AVLGEMKDYLHRDC
-361 VTVSGHTV
+361 ITVSGHTI
-369 GEISQLR
+369 GEIASLR
-376 RSSDPATLTSVDEP
+376 RSSDHETLTTAAEP
-390 VFKNGGIVVIKGNL
+390 VFKNGGIAVIKGNL

-412 TTTISEKTRKFTG
+412 TTTISSAIRKFEG

-433 EEAHEAVVSRKIQR
+433 EAAHAAVVSGKIKK
-447 GDVIVIR
+447 GDVVVIR

-476 IGMGQDV
+476 IGMGQEV

-498 AIGHISPEAAIGGV
+498 AIGHISPEAAVGGV
-512 IAIVEDGDTIRID
+512 IAIVEDGDKIKID
-525 IDNRTADLDL
+525 IDGRSVNLDL
-535 PQEEIERRL
+535 PEVTINERL
-544 ENWKLP
+544 AKWKLP
-550 LKKSKG
+550 LKKERG

-562 KTALQAHQGGMID
+562 KTALQAHEGAMID
-575 DEVANEDQVLK
+575 DRVISECQVKRS

>member
-1 MLHRKDAK
+1 
-9 ETQNFIRKGVFDM
+9 M

-27 KLGLYSGKGS
+27 KLALFSGRGS
-37 SSRRAIYKGCGYDDG
+37 SSRRAIYKGCGYDDA
-52 DLDKPLIGI
+52 DLSKPLIGI

-75 DRLANRVRAGI
+75 DRLAARVRAGI

-106 IGMPHFRY
+106 IGMPQFRY

-123 SSVEIMTGVQLLDGL
+123 SSVEIMAGVQLLDGL

-148 PGVLMGAIRAD
+148 PGVLIGGIRSGL
-159 VPAIIITGGPQE
+159 PCIMLTGGPQE
-171 VCVVENRNVVMSE
+171 VCKSGGRSVVMSE
-184 LDQLVFGADFA
+184 LDQLVFGAGYA
-195 SDEAKGKI
+195 GSEVEEKI

-229 MEGIGMAL
+229 AEGLGMAL
-237 PGSSAVPA
+237 PGSSTAPA

-254 TQTGRRIVDLVRQN
+254 TQSGRRIVELVREG
-268 VKPKDILTREAL
+268 VTPRDILTREAL
-280 LNGVILTLAIAG
+280 LNGVIITLALAG

-313 DDFDRLSETVPVISR
+313 DDFDRLSREIPVISR
-328 VIPTGKASVID
+328 VIPTGRATVID
-339 LYKAGGVP
+339 LYNAGGIP
-347 AVMGEMRDFLHGEC
+347 AVLGELKDYLHREC
-361 VTVSGHTV
+361 VTVSGRTI
-369 GEISQLR
+369 GELAELC
-376 RSSDPATLTSVDEP
+376 RSSDRETLTSADDP
-390 VFKNGGIVVIKGNL
+390 VFKNGGIAVMRGNI

-412 TTTISEKTRKFTG
+412 TTTISEKARKFTG
-425 PARVFHSD
+425 PARVFNSD
-433 EEAHEAVVSRKIQR
+433 EEAHGAVVAGKIKK
-447 GDVIVIR
+447 GDVVVIR

-476 IGMGQDV
+476 LGMGQDV

-498 AIGHISPEAAIGGV
+498 AIGHISPEAAVGGAIAV
-512 IAIVEDGDTIRID
+512 IEEGDIVSID
-525 IDNRTADLDL
+525 IEKRRLDLDV
-535 PQEEIERRL
+535 PEEEINARL
-544 ENWKLP
+544 AKWKLP
-550 LKKSKG
+550 KKRERG

-562 KTALQAHQGGMID
+562 KTALQAHEGAMID
-575 DEVANEDQVLK
+575 DGVVDERQPH

>member
-1 MLHRKDAK
+1 MAS
-9 ETQNFIRKGVFDM
+9 
-22 TYRSK
+22 YRSK
-27 KLGLYSGKGS
+27 ELGLFSGKGS

-52 DLDKPLIGI
+52 DLSKPLIGI

-75 DRLANRVRAGI
+75 DRLAARVRAGI

-148 PGVLMGAIRAD
+148 PGVLMGGIRAD
-159 VPAIIITGGPQE
+159 VPCIMLTGGSQE
-171 VCVVENRNVVMSE
+171 VCRSGGRNVVMSE
-184 LDQLVFGADFA
+184 LDQLVFGADYA
-195 SDEAKGKI
+195 SDEAREKI
-203 RYLEDHV
+203 RYLEEHV

-229 MEGIGMAL
+229 TEVLGMSL
-237 PGSSAVPA
+237 PGSATIPA
-245 VYAEKERYA
+245 VYAEKERFA
-254 TQTGRRIVDLVRQN
+254 TQTRRRIVELVKEN
-268 VKPKDILTREAL
+268 IKPKDILTREAL
-280 LNGVILTLAIAG
+280 LNGVIITMAVAG

-313 DDFDRLSETVPVISR
+313 DDFDKLSESVPVISR
-328 VIPTGKASVID
+328 VIPTGKATIVD
-339 LYKAGGVP
+339 LYNAGGVP
-347 AVMGEMRDFLHGEC
+347 AVLGEMKDYLHKEC
-361 VTVSGHTV
+361 LTVSGHTI
-369 GEISQLR
+369 GEIAELR
-376 RSSDPATLTSVDEP
+376 RSSDHDTLTTVQNP
-390 VFKNGGIVVIKGNL
+390 VFKNGGIAVIKGNL

-412 TTTISEKTRKFTG
+412 TTTISEAIRKFEG

-433 EEAHEAVVSRKIQR
+433 EEAHKAVVSGKIKK
-447 GDVIVIR
+447 GDVVVIR

-498 AIGHISPEAAIGGV
+498 AIGHISPEAAVGGV
-512 IAIVEDGDTIRID
+512 IAVVEDGDIIKID
-525 IDNRTADLDL
+525 IEGRSVNLDIAD
-535 PQEEIERRL
+535 EVIKERMSK
-544 ENWKLP
+544 WKLP
-550 LKKSKG
+550 LKKERG

-562 KTALQAHQGGMID
+562 KTALQAHEGAMID
-575 DEVANEDQVLK
+575 DIVRTESDVTGK

>member
-1 MLHRKDAK
+1 
-9 ETQNFIRKGVFDM
+9 M

-27 KLGLYSGKGS
+27 ELRLFSGRGS

-52 DLDKPLIGI
+52 DLAKPLIGI

-75 DRLANRVRAGI
+75 DRLAARVRAGI

-148 PGVLMGAIRAD
+148 PGVLIGGIRAG
-159 VPAIIITGGPQE
+159 VPCIMLTGGPQE
-171 VCVVENRNVVMSE
+171 VCKSGGRSVVMSE
-184 LDQLVFGADFA
+184 LDQLVFGADYA
-195 SDEAKGKI
+195 SGEAREKI

-229 MEGIGMAL
+229 AEGLGMAL
-237 PGSSAVPA
+237 PGSSTVPA
-245 VYAEKERYA
+245 VYAEKERFA
-254 TQTGRRIVDLVRQN
+254 TQTGRRIVELVKEG

-280 LNGVILTLAIAG
+280 LNGVILTMALAG
-292 STNAVLHLLSF
+292 STNAVQHLLSF

-313 DDFDRLSETVPVISR
+313 DDFDKLSETIPVISR
-328 VIPTGKASVID
+328 VIPTGKATVID
-339 LYKAGGVP
+339 LYNAGGVP
-347 AVMGEMRDFLHGEC
+347 AVLGEMRDYLHKEC
-361 VTVSGHTV
+361 LTVSGHTI
-369 GEISQLR
+369 GEIASLR
-376 RSSDPATLTSVDEP
+376 RSSDHETLTAAESP
-390 VFKNGGIVVIKGNL
+390 VFKSGGIAVMRGNIT
-404 SPNGAICR
+404 PNGAICR
-412 TTTISEKTRKFTG
+412 TTTISEKIRKFAG
-425 PARVFHSD
+425 PARVFNSD
-433 EEAHEAVVSRKIQR
+433 EEAHRAVVTGEIKK
-447 GDVIVIR
+447 GDVVVIR

-476 IGMGQDV
+476 IGMGQEV

-498 AIGHISPEAAIGGV
+498 AIGHISPEAAVGGV
-512 IAIVEDGDTIRID
+512 IAIVEDGDVIRID
-525 IDNRTADLDL
+525 IPGRTVNLDL
-535 PQEEIERRL
+535 PDDVIRERL
-544 ENWKLP
+544 AKWKLP
-550 LKKSKG
+550 LKKERG

-562 KTALQAHQGGMID
+562 KSALQAHEGAMID
-575 DEVANEDQVLK
+575 DRVEDEGQVRREF

>member
-1 MLHRKDAK
+1 
-9 ETQNFIRKGVFDM
+9 M

-27 KLGLYSGKGS
+27 ELGLFSGKGS

-75 DRLANRVRAGI
+75 DRLADRVRSGI

-148 PGVLMGAIRAD
+148 PGVLIGGIRSD
-159 VPAIIITGGPQE
+159 VPCIMLTGGPQE
-171 VCVVENRNVVMSE
+171 VCKHDGRSVVMSE
-184 LDQLVFGADFA
+184 LDQLVFGADYA
-195 SDEAKGKI
+195 SSEAREKI
-203 RYLEDHV
+203 KYLEDHV

-229 MEGIGMAL
+229 AEGLGMAL
-237 PGSSAVPA
+237 PGSSTVPA
-245 VYAEKERYA
+245 VSAEKERYA
-254 TQTGRRIVDLVRQN
+254 TQTGRRIVELVKEN
-268 VKPKDILTREAL
+268 IKPKDILTREVL
-280 LNGVILTLAIAG
+280 LNGVILTMALAG
-292 STNAVLHLLSF
+292 STNAVLHLLTI

-308 VELTL
+308 VGLTL

-328 VIPTGKASVID
+328 VIPTGKATVID
-339 LYKAGGVP
+339 LHNAGGVP
-347 AVMGEMRDFLHGEC
+347 AVMGEMKEFLHREAL
-361 VTVSGHTV
+361 TVSGYTV
-369 GEISQLR
+369 GEICELR
-376 RSSDPATLTSVDEP
+376 RSSDHSALTTAQDP
-390 VFKNGGIVVIKGNL
+390 VFPNGGIAVIRGNL

-412 TTTISEKTRKFTG
+412 TTTISEAIRVFEG

-433 EEAHEAVVSRKIQR
+433 EEAHSAVVSGGIKK
-447 GDVIVIR
+447 GDVVVIR

-498 AIGHISPEAAIGGV
+498 AIGHISPEAAVGGI
-512 IAIVEDGDTIRID
+512 IAIVEEGDMIRID
-525 IDNRTADLDL
+525 IPGRRIDLLL
-535 PQEEIERRL
+535 PEETIKERL
-544 ENWKLP
+544 SEWKLP
-550 LKKSKG
+550 LKKSRG

-562 KTALQAHQGGMID
+562 KTALQAHLGAMID
-575 DEVANEDQVLK
+575 DTVVSENQVTG